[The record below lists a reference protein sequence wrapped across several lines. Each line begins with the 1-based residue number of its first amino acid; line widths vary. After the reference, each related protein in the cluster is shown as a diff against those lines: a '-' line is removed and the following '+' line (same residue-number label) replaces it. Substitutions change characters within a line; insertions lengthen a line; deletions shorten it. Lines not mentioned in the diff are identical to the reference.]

1 MHGLIPVE
9 QQQFM
14 PALARKR
21 VLVLR
26 ERTGTEPEVLR
37 LDNGYRIRLVS
48 PRVLLTMDWRRTR
61 SARTWSYNS
70 ALQVDGDHVELARD
84 LEEFVALWHDPD
96 LRTRPRGTTN
106 YTTFRDADLPPLGP
120 PS

>member
-1 MHGLIPVE
+1 MHELVPVE

-21 VLVLR
+21 VSVLR

-37 LDNGYRIRLVS
+37 LDNGYRIRLAS

-70 ALQVDGDHVELARD
+70 ALLVDSEYVEIARD
-84 LEEFVALWHDPD
+84 LEELECCFI
-96 LRTRPRGTTN
+96 RN
-106 YTTFRDADLPPLGP
+106 PPFEM
-120 PS
+120 PSRRR